1 MPLSLDASALTD
13 EDEDEDDDEDVAIAA
28 RIRAHSVRDC
38 DVLSCSA
45 FSSDC
50 AAVISARAAASC
62 GVRVSVSVCVCVCV
76 CVRVC
81 GPMVR
86 RRAVTHNRCA
96 RKINKCRDK
105 AFSALFLEIELQI
118 PLTIKGKNF

>member
-1 MPLSLDASALTD
+1 MPLSLEASALTD
-13 EDEDEDDDEDVAIAA
+13 DNENEDDDEEVEEVAIAA

-62 GVRVSVSVCVCVCV
+62 
-76 CVRVC
+76 
-81 GPMVR
+81 
-86 RRAVTHNRCA
+86 
-96 RKINKCRDK
+96 
-105 AFSALFLEIELQI
+105 
-118 PLTIKGKNF
+118 